1 MTADIVRSDVR
12 LESSDGIGLALRE
25 VTVPDIVD
33 TRVPVL
39 LMHGTRIPG
48 LSEYD
53 LDVPGGSFAADLAL
67 RGHRVGILDARGFGR
82 SDRPAEMKAPPQPGR
97 ALYRTLELTRDVD
110 AAVDFLSRS
119 SGHERVAAFGWG
131 VGGTCVMAHAA
142 LYPEKISHLML
153 YNMVYGASAEHPRFR
168 IGSIWDD
175 PARPGR
181 FNDQRFG
188 NYTYNEVG
196 MLGADWARQ
205 IPIEDKDAWRDP
217 AMLAAFEQA
226 LIDGDPTACE
236 RTPPTYRSP
245 NGMLEDLFLMATGH
259 ILIHASQVQ
268 AKVMI
273 IRPEFDTLSR
283 KDDMD
288 GLVAD
293 LVHAEE
299 VDLWEPKGTTHYL
312 LFDRPQHGRD
322 ALLARMDNFLN

>member
-1 MTADIVRSDVR
+1 MSIEIERSDLR
-12 LESSDGIGLALRE
+12 LESSDGVGLVLRE
-25 VTVPDIVD
+25 VTAPANVD
-33 TRVPVL
+33 SRVPIL

-53 LDVPGGSFAADLAL
+53 LEVPGGSFAADLA
-67 RGHRVGILDARGFGR
+67 RQGHRVGILDARGFGR
-82 SDRPAEMKAPPQPGR
+82 SDRPAEMQAPPRPGR

-110 AAVDFLSRS
+110 AAVDFLRRV
-119 SGHERVAAFGWG
+119 SGYDKVAAFGWG

-142 LYPEKISHLML
+142 LQPEKISHLML

-175 PARPGR
+175 PERPGR
-181 FNDQRFG
+181 FNDRRFG

-196 MLGADWARQ
+196 MLGVEWARQ
-205 IPIEDKDAWRDP
+205 IPIADKDAWRDP

-226 LIDGDPTACE
+226 LIDGDPTA
-236 RTPPTYRSP
+236 RDRDPPTYRSP

-259 ILIHASQVQ
+259 ILIHASQVV

-283 KDDMD
+283 ADDID
-288 GLVAD
+288 ALVAD
-293 LVHAEE
+293 LIHAEE
-299 VDLWEPKGTTHYL
+299 VDLWEPPNTTHYL
-312 LFDRPQHGRD
+312 LLDRPERGRD
-322 ALLARMDNFLN
+322 ALLARMDRFLR